1 MRWSLKTLLFLI
13 FILIPS
19 VGFSK
24 TVYFGAGSELV
35 PVNFGQETLLKFPQD
50 VRTISRAEAFEIA
63 PANKDSPNYSLLK
76 IRPRI
81 SHGAR
86 DVLFILVDQSV
97 VRVKFLITP
106 NNGNG
111 SDSIYEFVS
120 KTVSASNSQNGGPEV
135 SGIDLM
141 KALIRGDEVSGF
153 QIHSPNILLEKNIKR
168 INVTLLKKYVGTDLV
183 GYIFK
188 IENKSSREK
197 VLVNIKGLTI
207 GDPNLAILSSI
218 EHPVL
223 DPKSTGQNQVLLR
236 IVAKNISGSNDLTLP
251 TEIVERK

>member
-1 MRWSLKTLLFLI
+1 MKALLFS
-13 FILIPS
+13 ILILLPS
-19 VGFSK
+19 SGFSK

-35 PVNFGQETLLKFPQD
+35 PINFGQETLLKFPQD

-63 PANKDSPNYSLLK
+63 PANKDSPNYGLLK
-76 IRPRI
+76 VRPRI
-81 SHGAR
+81 SHGSR
-86 DVLFILVDQSV
+86 DALFILVDQSV
-97 VRVKFLITP
+97 VRVKFLVTP

-120 KTVSASNSQNGGPEV
+120 KTVNQSSSSQGGGPEV

-153 QIHSPNILLEKNIKR
+153 QIHSPNLLLEKNFKR
-168 INVTLLKKYVGTDLV
+168 VNVTLLKKYVGSDLM

-188 IENKSSREK
+188 VENKGGREK
-197 VLVNIKGLTI
+197 VLVNIKGLTV

-223 DPKSTGQNQVLLR
+223 DPKSKGQNQALLR